1 MCSIW
6 ALVFEIVDEVTDKE
20 VAYFFLTPISEMF
33 QDVSLVYVF
42 FRTITLS
49 AQYLESSEPL
59 LIRPA
64 TVLAARSTGV
74 GHHKQD

>member
-6 ALVFEIVDEVTDKE
+6 ALVFEIVDEVADKA

-42 FRTITLS
+42 LLAVTLS
-49 AQYLESSEPL
+49 AQNLESSEL
-59 LIRPA
+59 LVICPA
-64 TVLAARSTGV
+64 TVSAARSSGV
-74 GHHKQD
+74 GQQK